1 MQRHAQSSIVPTLD
15 GILEVKHSKDA
26 LRHYLNEM
34 REYMPPE
41 HRNFIER
48 LENSTS
54 VRDLVLDSSNLK
66 KIYYQCLEEL
76 SKFRAL
82 HLNYADMYIHKQ
94 SQQKNP
100 FGTGGSTIKGTG
112 GTPFMT
118 YLKKHLQETKR
129 K

>member
-1 MQRHAQSSIVPTLD
+1 
-15 GILEVKHSKDA
+15 
-26 LRHYLNEM
+26 
-34 REYMPPE
+34 MPPE

-48 LENSTS
+48 VENSTS